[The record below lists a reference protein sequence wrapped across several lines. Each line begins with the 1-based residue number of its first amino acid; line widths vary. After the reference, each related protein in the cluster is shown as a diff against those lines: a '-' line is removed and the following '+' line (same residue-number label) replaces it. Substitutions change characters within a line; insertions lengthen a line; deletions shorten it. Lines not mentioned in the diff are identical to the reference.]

1 MEPKEFSLATL
12 PSSGDDDVAA
22 CPIPMAAEYL
32 GAATAKMSLAMD
44 VKQKLASAE
53 LTEELASLGTDLQET
68 TVRTIVFVIKPNS
81 IIVFS

>member
-1 MEPKEFSLATL
+1 MTFDIG
-12 PSSGDDDVAA
+12 SSGKLTNRCSQISKGIKAA
-22 CPIPMAAEYL
+22 ASRAKEEK
-32 GAATAKMSLAMD
+32 GA
-44 VKQKLASAE
+44 ASAE

>member
-1 MEPKEFSLATL
+1 MTFDIG
-12 PSSGDDDVAA
+12 SSGKLTNRCSQISKRIKAA
-22 CPIPMAAEYL
+22 ASRAKEEK
-32 GAATAKMSLAMD
+32 GA
-44 VKQKLASAE
+44 ASAE